1 MKKDI
6 TKSTLITNQNQ
17 TAMKIKLITFV
28 CILGVIHIFSACKFD
43 KTGEDESTSTEDIL
57 TLDDMDGEPEI
68 LEDILFLFPSPGE
81 IVEGF
86 FNSEL
91 EYKPGLVN
99 SVENLD
105 SYLGSR
111 SQALNLGIYVAD
123 LAYLAKYGI
132 SGESVDYLE
141 AVQSLSAQV
150 GVSTEIFES
159 LLERAK
165 ANINNPDTILL
176 ISNEAFYKMFTFL
189 ETSKKESTLAIIS
202 TGAYIESLYLVLE
215 SIDEFKEDDPILEQ
229 ISEMKYPFDNLLSRA
244 REHKDDK
251 NVESICKYLNA
262 ISQTFDSLTKE
273 ETETIVT
280 RNEGQLTIGG
290 GTKFILSAEY
300 FKELKSTIHSFR
312 TEITS
317 I

>member
-1 MKKDI
+1 
-6 TKSTLITNQNQ
+6 
-17 TAMKIKLITFV
+17 MKIKLIIFA
-28 CILGVIHIFSACKFD
+28 CILGAIHIFSGCKYN
-43 KTGEDESTSTEDIL
+43 KTGEDKSISTEDIL
-57 TLDDMDGEPEI
+57 TLEDLEGEPEI

-111 SQALNLGIYVAD
+111 SQALNLGVYVAD

-132 SGESVDYLE
+132 SGESVDFLE
-141 AVQSLSAQV
+141 AVQSLSSKV

-165 ANINNPDTILL
+165 ANINDSDTIQA

-215 SIDEFKEDDPILEQ
+215 SKDEFHENDPIFEQ
-229 ISEMKYPFDNLLSRA
+229 ISEMKYPFDNLLA
-244 REHKDDK
+244 KAKKHKDDK
-251 NVESICKYLNA
+251 NVESVCKYLNS
-262 ISQTFDSLTKE
+262 INKTFDSLTKE
-273 ETETIVT
+273 ETEIIVT

-300 FKELKSTIHSFR
+300 FNELKSTIHSIR

>member
-1 MKKDI
+1 
-6 TKSTLITNQNQ
+6 
-17 TAMKIKLITFV
+17 MKIQLLTFA
-28 CILGVIHIFSACKFD
+28 CILGLIYIFSGCKFD
-43 KTGEDESTSTEDIL
+43 KTGKEESASSEDIL
-57 TLDDMDGEPEI
+57 TLDDLEGEPGI

-132 SGESVDYLE
+132 TGESVDYLE

-165 ANINNPDTILL
+165 ANINNPDTILV
-176 ISNEAFYKMFTFL
+176 ISNEAFYRMFTFL
-189 ETSKKESTLAIIS
+189 ETSKKENTLAIIS

-215 SIDEFKEDDPILEQ
+215 SKDEFIEDDPIFEQ

-244 REHKDDK
+244 RKHKDDK
-251 NVESICKYLNA
+251 NVESICKYLNS
-262 ISQTFDSLTKE
+262 INETFDSMSKE

-290 GTKFILSAEY
+290 GTKFILSSEY

>member
-1 MKKDI
+1 
-6 TKSTLITNQNQ
+6 
-17 TAMKIKLITFV
+17 MKIKLVTFA
-28 CILGVIHIFSACKFD
+28 CIIGIIIIFPGCKFD
-43 KTGEDESTSTEDIL
+43 KTGEDKSAPAEDIL
-57 TLDDMDGEPEI
+57 TLDDLEGEPEI

-81 IVEGF
+81 IVDGF

-123 LAYLAKYGI
+123 LAYLAKFEI

-141 AVQSLSAQV
+141 AVQSLSTQV
-150 GVSTEIFES
+150 GISTEIFES

-165 ANINNPDTILL
+165 ANINNPDTILA

-215 SIDEFKEDDPILEQ
+215 TKSEFAENDAVFEQ
-229 ISEMKYPFDNLLSRA
+229 ITEMKYPFDNLLSRA

-262 ISQTFDSLTKE
+262 INQTFDSLSKE

-290 GTKFILSAEY
+290 GTKFILTEEY
-300 FKELKSTIHSFR
+300 FNKLKSTIHSFR

>member
-1 MKKDI
+1 
-6 TKSTLITNQNQ
+6 
-17 TAMKIKLITFV
+17 MKIKILTFA

-57 TLDDMDGEPEI
+57 TLDDLKGEPEI

-99 SVENLD
+99 SVENID

-132 SGESVDYLE
+132 SESIDYLE

-150 GVSTEIFES
+150 GISTEIFES

-215 SIDEFKEDDPILEQ
+215 TKSEFAENDAVFEQ
-229 ISEMKYPFDNLLSRA
+229 ITEMKYPFDNLLSRA

-262 ISQTFDSLTKE
+262 INQTFDSLSKE

-290 GTKFILSAEY
+290 GTKFILSPEY
-300 FKELKSTIHSFR
+300 FNELKSTIHSFR

>member
-1 MKKDI
+1 
-6 TKSTLITNQNQ
+6 
-17 TAMKIKLITFV
+17 MKIKILTFA
-28 CILGVIHIFSACKFD
+28 CILGVIHIFSGCKFN

-57 TLDDMDGEPEI
+57 TLDDLEGEPDI
-68 LEDILFLFPSPGE
+68 LEDVLFLFPSPGE

-99 SVENLD
+99 SVENID

-132 SGESVDYLE
+132 GESIDYLE

-150 GVSTEIFES
+150 GISTEIFES

-215 SIDEFKEDDPILEQ
+215 TKNEFQENDPVFEQ
-229 ISEMKYPFDNLLSRA
+229 ISEMTYPFDNLLSRA

-262 ISQTFDSLTKE
+262 INQTFDSLSKE

-280 RNEGQLTIGG
+280 QNEGQLTIGG

-300 FKELKSTIHSFR
+300 FNELKSTIHSFR